1 MKITQIKKELS
12 ELTFD
17 QLIFQKNEIS
27 KKLFEI
33 RMQVRLG
40 KVRDTALISKLRKVI
55 ARINTHIS
63 TQNNR
68 LLL

>member
-12 ELTFD
+12 VLNVE
-17 QLIFQKNEIS
+17 QLLSQKNEIS

-40 KVRDTALISKLRKVI
+40 KVRDTALIGKLRKVI
-55 ARINTHIS
+55 ARINTYIS

-68 LLL
+68 LSL

>member
-33 RMQVRLG
+33 KMQVRLG
-40 KVRDTALISKLRKVI
+40 KIRDTALIGKLRKVI

-63 TQNNR
+63 TQGNR
-68 LLL
+68 LSL

>member
-12 ELTFD
+12 ELTFE
-17 QLIFQKNEIS
+17 QLLSQKNEIS

-33 RMQVRLG
+33 KMQVRLG
-40 KVRDTALISKLRKVI
+40 KVRDTALIGKLRKVI